1 MTPAPPSPV
10 VAPTYQRSARV
21 LGVVSSGLVLA
32 LAALAAVAINELA
45 HRDAT
50 TGVALL
56 LAVVAARWA
65 VSSALDEWAA
75 TTVGRLRTHWRCRLA
90 THLVVPRGS
99 GEGGR
104 GDLALA
110 IEQASFAPSLDRLA
124 ASAATALLG
133 VAVIFLAAG
142 WLPFVITVAL
152 VALAAPLYRRA
163 GRRSEER
170 AREYEARRTLLEVR
184 QLEVLQHA
192 PELRALGA
200 VEFGATEI
208 ATLSDSE
215 HVLALRAIRVALESS
230 LVTEFLSGVSIGL
243 VAMVVGF
250 GLLGGRVSLVRALI
264 AVLITSELFAQVR
277 RFGVEFHR
285 REDADGGRA
294 RLLALVPPPLV
305 VTGDDL
311 LRARDL
317 VTEANSRA
325 VSLVVR
331 PGARVL
337 VTGAS
342 GVGKTTLLQ
351 TLVGWRRARSGDVW
365 RTSAP
370 IGYVGVDGALVSG
383 TLRENL
389 SLAVT
394 RRDEDLFARLSAL
407 GLDGARF
414 ADLDAPLYED
424 GRGLSTGERVRVLLA
439 RALVAEAPL
448 LVLDDVAGV
457 LDEESRDVVRRVLSN
472 LEGVAIVE
480 ATIDT
485 PILFD
490 VNQRIDLAW

>member
-1 MTPAPPSPV
+1 
-10 VAPTYQRSARV
+10 
-21 LGVVSSGLVLA
+21 
-32 LAALAAVAINELA
+32 
-45 HRDAT
+45 
-50 TGVALL
+50 
-56 LAVVAARWA
+56 
-65 VSSALDEWAA
+65 
-75 TTVGRLRTHWRCRLA
+75 
-90 THLVVPRGS
+90 
-99 GEGGR
+99 
-104 GDLALA
+104 
-110 IEQASFAPSLDRLA
+110 
-124 ASAATALLG
+124 
-133 VAVIFLAAG
+133 
-142 WLPFVITVAL
+142 
-152 VALAAPLYRRA
+152 
-163 GRRSEER
+163 
-170 AREYEARRTLLEVR
+170 
-184 QLEVLQHA
+184 
-192 PELRALGA
+192 
-200 VEFGATEI
+200 
-208 ATLSDSE
+208 
-215 HVLALRAIRVALESS
+215 
-230 LVTEFLSGVSIGL
+230 
-243 VAMVVGF
+243 
-250 GLLGGRVSLVRALI
+250 
-264 AVLITSELFAQVR
+264 
-277 RFGVEFHR
+277 
-285 REDADGGRA
+285 
-294 RLLALVPPPLV
+294 
-305 VTGDDL
+305 
-311 LRARDL
+311 
-317 VTEANSRA
+317 
-325 VSLVVR
+325 
-331 PGARVL
+331 

-480 ATIDT
+480 ATVDT